1 MKKMSESNHDQ
12 ETPKVPKETDNRYWK
27 SLEQWAGDP
36 EFQKMVETEFQSSPL
51 REESSSEE
59 GWARREFLKLMGASL
74 AMTSAAGCMRRPVQ
88 KIVPYNKQPE
98 EVTIGVSNY
107 YTSTYFDGAEGL
119 GILVRTREGRPLK
132 IEGNPSH
139 PLNKGG
145 TSARAQAS
153 ILSLYDPERLQ
164 GPKRLLQNAPQKN
177 VKGEITRERR
187 MSYDSVNTVY
197 QEADEA
203 IVKVLKKGN
212 VAVLTGHLPGPSNRQ
227 VVADFAQA
235 FGATHYVW
243 EPLSYDD
250 IIEGG
255 KAAYGDASV
264 PYYRFDKAKVIVS
277 VDCDFIGTWMAPTTF
292 SHQFTSMRKDPKTM
306 SKYVAFDSNYSLAGA
321 NADVRVRIKPS
332 QQLDVVLGLAHEI
345 IVKKSQT
352 RFAGNASV
360 KSALEPFA
368 GAAGKL
374 GIDAALFER
383 LASDLAANRGSS
395 LIVAGGMVAQ
405 TAHARDLQVAVNFL
419 NSALENDGSTVVGGA
434 GMRSLT
440 GSQAALE
447 NLIEAMEAG
456 KVNTLIIH
464 RANPV
469 YASVYADRFV
479 KALRKVELVIST
491 ADRVDETSRY
501 ADYIMPDHHPMEGWG
516 DGEFAAGVFAIQQPT
531 IRPMYD
537 TRSFGLT
544 LMTWGYIADQGP
556 KDFKSLETYYDYVRS
571 VWRGDVLAKAGKGK
585 SFDAFWDEALQNG
598 VVGDTNPA
606 NGGSARSFKVDAL
619 SGIKRPAGGE
629 YELVLYPTVLFGDGT
644 TLANVSWLHET
655 PDPITKIVWDNYASV
670 SIGTAEKLKLK
681 QGDMIEI
688 KVGEKTAKLP
698 THIQPGLHD
707 GVVAV
712 AVGYGRTHAGKVGN
726 GIGLNAYTLA
736 TPVKNGVVFSGQP
749 ATITKTGS
757 NYRLAATQAHHSM
770 EGRQIVAEATLKQYL
785 KNESAGIHKH
795 AVFSLWSGHAYNGH
809 KWGMAVDLNT
819 CTGCAACQ
827 VACQSEN
834 NIPVVGKKYVLQGRE
849 MHWLRIDRY
858 YTGDPVNAQVVFQ
871 PVMCQQCDNAPC
883 ETVCPVLA
891 TVHTSEGL
899 NDMVYN
905 RCVGTRYCSNNCPYK
920 VRRFNWFNFTKN
932 IEKPLHLALNPDVT
946 VRSRG
951 VMEKCT
957 FCVHRIKA
965 GKAQASLEKRELKDG
980 DIKTACQQA
989 CPTGGI
995 VFGDLN
1001 DPNSEVAKAFKTN
1014 KRAYAL
1020 LEEFHAAPAVRYLSK
1035 IRNNDQE
1042 TLGNDHGHKGGHA

>member
-1 MKKMSESNHDQ
+1 MSENSHDHNEEQ
-12 ETPKVPKETDNRYWK
+12 AAPPKETDSRYWR
-27 SLEQWAGDP
+27 SLEQWSGDP
-36 EFQKMVETEFQSSPL
+36 EFQKLAETEFQSSPL
-51 REESSSEE
+51 REESASEE
-59 GWARREFLKLMGASL
+59 GWARRDFLKLMGASL
-74 AMTSAAGCMRRPVQ
+74 AMTTAGCIRRPVQ

-98 EVTIGVSNY
+98 EVTIGVSNF

-132 IEGNPSH
+132 IEGNPQH

-164 GPKRLLQNAPQKN
+164 GPKRQLQNSDVKNPKGEVTRARRTSFDAIN
-177 VKGEITRERR
+177 VKYE
-187 MSYDSVNTVY
+187 
-197 QEADEA
+197 EADEA
-203 IVKVLKKGN
+203 IVKILKKGN
-212 VAVLTGHLPGPSNRQ
+212 VAVLTGHLPGPAARQ
-227 VVADFAQA
+227 VVADFSTA
-235 FGATHYVW
+235 FGATHHVW
-243 EPLSYDD
+243 EPLSFDD
-250 IIEGG
+250 ISEGS
-255 KAAYGDASV
+255 KASYGDAAV
-264 PYYRFDKAKVIVS
+264 PFYRFDKAKVIVS

-292 SHQFTSMRKDPKTM
+292 SHQFTSQRKDPKTM
-306 SKYVAFDSNYSLAGA
+306 NKLVAFDSAYSLTGA

-332 QQLDVVLGLAHEI
+332 QQLLVVMGLAHEI
-345 IVKKSQT
+345 IVKKGQT
-352 RFAGNASV
+352 RFAGNSSI

-374 GIDAALFER
+374 GVEAALFER
-383 LASDLAANRGSS
+383 LAEDLAKNRGSS
-395 LIVAGGMVAQ
+395 LIVAGGMAAQ

-419 NSALENDGSTVVGGA
+419 NSALENDGSTVDATGGF
-434 GMRSLT
+434 RSLT
-440 GSQAALE
+440 GSQAALQR
-447 NLIEAMEAG
+447 LIEDMEAG
-456 KVNTLIIH
+456 KVTSLVIH
-464 RANPV
+464 RTNPM
-469 YASVYADRFV
+469 YASADPARFA
-479 KALRKVELVIST
+479 KALQKVELVVYT
-491 ADRVDETSRY
+491 GDRSDETGRY
-501 ADYIMPDHHPMEGWG
+501 ADYILPDHHPMEGWG
-516 DGEFAAGVFAIQQPT
+516 DSEFAAGVYAIQQPT

-556 KDFKSLETYYDYVRS
+556 KDYKSLETYYDYVRS

-585 SFDAFWDEALQNG
+585 SFDAFWDDALQKGFVGTETPGNG
-598 VVGDTNPA
+598 S
-606 NGGSARSFKVDAL
+606 SARSFKADAL
-619 SGIKRPAGGE
+619 TSIKAPAGAE
-629 YELVLYPTVLFGDGT
+629 YELVLYPTVLFMDG

-670 SIGTAEKLKLK
+670 SIATAEKLKLK
-681 QGDMIEI
+681 EGDMIEI
-688 KVGEKTAKLP
+688 KVGEKSAKLP

-712 AVGYGRTHAGKVGN
+712 AVGYGRTAAGKVGN
-726 GIGLNAYTLA
+726 GIGLNVYGLA
-736 TPVKNGVVFSGQP
+736 TPTKTGVVFSGQA

-757 NYRLAATQAHHSM
+757 NYKLAATQSHHVM
-770 EGRQIVAEATLKQYL
+770 EGRQIVAEATLNQYN
-785 KNESAGIHKH
+785 KDEGAGIHKH
-795 AVFSLWSGHAYNGH
+795 PIFSLWDGHAYNGH
-809 KWGMAVDLNT
+809 KWGMAVDLNV

-858 YTGDPVNAQVVFQ
+858 YTGDPANAQMVFQ

-965 GKAQASLEKRELKDG
+965 GKAQASLEKRTLKDG

-1001 DPNSEVAKAFKTN
+1001 DEKSEVAKIFKTN

-1020 LEEFHAAPAVRYLSK
+1020 LEEFHAAPAVRYLTK

-1042 TLGNDHGHKGGHA
+1042 TLANETHKGGHA